1 MNKDSCTTKLQEM
14 YNKIE
19 TDDEGDISMKKVV
32 EHINAVEAGRGG
44 NMWVSWVG
52 NVSSLSCVLWCILG

>member
-1 MNKDSCTTKLQEM
+1 M

-32 EHINAVEAGRGG
+32 EHINAVEAGTG
-44 NMWVSWVG
+44 NNAWVYITIPPSYYWHT
-52 NVSSLSCVLWCILG
+52 S